1 MTSPDNFQFCADIWV
16 DVEFEIDRTA
26 LTVRQI
32 LELDQNSLIK
42 LSHSAGE
49 TLGVFVGGAH
59 VGQGEVVVADQ
70 SVAIRIA
77 ELREED

>member
-1 MTSPDNFQFCADIWV
+1 MVSLENFQSHADIWV

-26 LTVRQI
+26 MTLRQI

-49 TLGVFVGGAH
+49 TLSVFVGGAH
-59 VGQGEVVVADQ
+59 VGQGEIAVTDEC
-70 SVAIRIA
+70 VAIRIA